1 MVEAVGIAVLGGG
14 CGVGEVRGAGVDV
27 GGDDAD
33 AVRTV

>member
-14 CGVGEVRGAGVDV
+14 CGAGVDV